1 MKTLHSIPESFQ
13 NPLPE
18 CGSLIGLLT
27 DETCTVD
34 TPNAE
39 TSCGRHRGPLR
50 TIAILASTA
59 EMRDIKILNFSLR
72 GYEVTKAIFQSQKAI
87 LSTLSG
93 FYCFVPRAGNFTFGL
108 VIEFFQRGLNLK
120 TSRPLSFPSFAF
132 DLKTHRGQS
141 P

>member
-1 MKTLHSIPESFQ
+1 MNTFHSIPESFP
-13 NPLPE
+13 NPPPD

-27 DETCTVD
+27 CETCTVD
-34 TPNAE
+34 TPKAE
-39 TSCGRHRGPLR
+39 ISCGRHGSPLR
-50 TIAILASTA
+50 SIAILAFTA

-93 FYCFVPRAGNFTFGL
+93 FYCFLPRAGNFTFGL

-120 TSRPLSFPSFAF
+120 TSRPLAF
-132 DLKTHRGQS
+132 LLLYLI
-141 P
+141 

>member
-1 MKTLHSIPESFQ
+1 MNTFHSIPESFQ
-13 NPLPE
+13 NPLTE

-27 DETCTVD
+27 YETCTVA
-34 TPNAE
+34 TASAE

-50 TIAILASTA
+50 TIAILAVTA
-59 EMRDIKILNFSLR
+59 EMRDIKIFNFSLR

-93 FYCFVPRAGNFTFGL
+93 FYCFFPRAGKFTFGL

-120 TSRPLSFPSFAF
+120 TYRPLAF
-132 DLKTHRGQS
+132 LLLYLI
-141 P
+141 